1 MAEQPQHDPQQG
13 PAPAKRGPDGPIVRR
28 AIGQERDRAL
38 GMLLSAKGADTAEAA
53 ARFRQFADQ
62 QGLSLDETWIYADR
76 GQTLASALIVPSAG
90 RTAMIFVSPA
100 LGRQQMAV
108 VAELVDVACRHQ
120 DTDRI
125 RLVQSLL
132 DPGQRLESLALGE
145 AGFIDLATLL
155 YMQRPAADKSTPLD
169 LGPEIRIT
177 HWDERHRQLFADAI
191 SASYEHTRDCPG
203 LVGLRTMDD
212 IIAGHQATGAFD
224 AELWYALSS
233 GNEPIGVMLLNPV
246 PQRNAMELAYL
257 GIGPKW
263 RGNGLAR
270 RLLEHGISLARP
282 RQLPTFTLAVDKD
295 NAPALHLYKSL
306 RFVESGRRQVKLM
319 VLDQAPT

>member
-13 PAPAKRGPDGPIVRR
+13 PAPAERGPAGPSVRR

-38 GMLLSAKGADTAEAA
+38 GMLLSAKGADTSEAA

-62 QGLSLDETWIYADR
+62 QGLSLDETWIYTDR
-76 GQTLASALIVPSAG
+76 GQALASALIVPSAG

-100 LGRQQMAV
+100 LNRQQSAV
-108 VAELVDVACRHQ
+108 IAELAGTACRQ
-120 DTDRI
+120 QNTERV
-125 RLVQSLL
+125 RLIQALL

-145 AGFIDLATLL
+145 AGFMDLATLL
-155 YMQRPAADKSTPLD
+155 YMQRAATDKSTPLD
-169 LGPEIRIT
+169 LGPDIQIT
-177 HWDERHRQLFADAI
+177 HWDERHRHLFADAI
-191 SASYEHTRDCPG
+191 SASYEQTRDCPE

-224 AELWYALSS
+224 PELWYALSNS
-233 GNEPIGVMLLNPV
+233 NKPVGVMLLNPV
-246 PQRNAMELAYL
+246 PQRSALELAYL
-257 GIGPKW
+257 GIGPEW
-263 RGNGLAR
+263 RGKGLAR
-270 RLLEHGISLARP
+270 RLLEHGISLAQP

-295 NAPALHLYKSL
+295 NAPALRMYKSL

-319 VLDQAPT
+319 VLGEAPA